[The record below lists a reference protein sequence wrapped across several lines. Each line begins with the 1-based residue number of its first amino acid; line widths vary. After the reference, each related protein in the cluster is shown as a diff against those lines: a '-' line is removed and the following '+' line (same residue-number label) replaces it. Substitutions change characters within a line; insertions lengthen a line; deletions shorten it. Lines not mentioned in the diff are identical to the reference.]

1 VAHVRDAATADGAL
15 RVSLTT
21 EADNVRALALYGGL
35 GFEPVH
41 GYLSL
46 SLDTERRS

>member
-1 VAHVRDAATADGAL
+1 MTRPAVDGAL

-35 GFEPVH
+35 GFEPVN
-41 GYLSL
+41 GYVSL
-46 SLDTERRS
+46 SLDTERRP